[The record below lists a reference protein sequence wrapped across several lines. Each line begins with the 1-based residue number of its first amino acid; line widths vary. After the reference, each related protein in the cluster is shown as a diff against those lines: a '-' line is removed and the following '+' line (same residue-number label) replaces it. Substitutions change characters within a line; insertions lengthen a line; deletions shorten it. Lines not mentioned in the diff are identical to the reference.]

1 MRPLS
6 VRAFDAGHWMVDADL
21 CDGLRLDGL
30 IRRFLANENVDYLQ
44 VHFAKP
50 GCYAA
55 RVERIDVP
63 PPLGYLSAEG
73 VIAQKASTNSRT
85 AGVPGTPR

>member
-1 MRPLS
+1 
-6 VRAFDAGHWMVDADL
+6 MVDADL

-30 IRRFLANENVDYLQ
+30 IRRFLANEDVDYLQ

-55 RVERIDVP
+55 RVER
-63 PPLGYLSAEG
+63 G
-73 VIAQKASTNSRT
+73 
-85 AGVPGTPR
+85 